1 MALQLT
7 YNSVTLDLL
16 RWGESTTTKMSDNG
30 RAVVGYEHVLTCEG
44 YFLNG
49 ASATDQATDVTTIL
63 AKFRESAQAITVAMG
78 GTTVRTV
85 AVADCQGTGPWSTF
99 SVPTSHDLKQGGNI
113 PVTVTFRFIT
123 DPPTATGGTAADT
136 YTDTYDWDKQLR
148 RTYTRRGQLSTVS
161 GTSAAGKFN
170 GTDPAP
176 GTGWELESKTQET
189 DIDDQHLSYTWVYL
203 EQHTALLTTALDE
216 SYTINSKAS
225 NGRETWTASGTLRFQ
240 INSPKIANTT
250 VQEIAKLLASK
261 TGWPTTLAIIDQD
274 ITSDPR
280 TNTITFSIIGQ
291 RGYGTGGTLEY
302 SERIVARTEAV
313 IADHKAASP
322 SGKDGRQTLAKPE
335 VTITQTGRWIQQGS
349 PPPDPRPILTTPGD
363 VVVSYD
369 VTRLETTYTTAGKI
383 DTEGKEWTIV
393 MRPLNDVQ
401 AGQVKTSQ
409 ASVLANPLDGQTP
422 SRKAV

>member
-1 MALQLT
+1 MALQLS
-7 YNSVTLDLL
+7 YNSLTLDLTK
-16 RWGESTTTKMSDNG
+16 WGESTTAKMSDNG

-49 ASATDQATDVTTIL
+49 ASASDQATDVTSVL
-63 AKFRESAQAITVAMG
+63 AKFRESAQAVTINMS
-78 GTTVRTV
+78 GTAVRTV

-99 SVPTSHDLKQGGNI
+99 TIPAAHDLKQGGNL

-123 DPPTATGGTAADT
+123 DPPTATGGTASDT
-136 YTDTYDWDKQLR
+136 YTDTYEWDKQLR

-161 GTSAAGKFN
+161 GTSAAGKFDA
-170 GTDPAP
+170 TDPAP
-176 GTGWELESKTQET
+176 GTGWELESKTRET

-216 SYTINSKAS
+216 SYTINSKAA

-250 VQEIAKLLASK
+250 VKEIAKLLASK
-261 TGWPTTLAIIDQD
+261 TGWPNNLAIIDQD

-302 SERIVARTEAV
+302 SERVSARTEAV
-313 IADHKAASP
+313 VAEHKSAATI
-322 SGKDGRQTLAKPE
+322 GRDARQTLAAPE
-335 VTITQTGRWIQQGS
+335 VTITQTGRWVQQGS
-349 PPPDPRPILTTPGD
+349 VPADPTPIKSGD
-363 VVVSYD
+363 VVSYD
-369 VTRLETTYTTAGKI
+369 VTRLETTYTTDGKI
-383 DTEGKEWTIV
+383 DTQGKEWTIV
-393 MRPLNDVQ
+393 MRPLNQVGRGSVQ
-401 AGQVKTSQ
+401 VSVGPSASNPMSGQS
-409 ASVLANPLDGQTP
+409 P